1 MLKTIRWAAYALI
14 GLAAIAWAV
23 AWLRPELFDRVVRE
37 VTSGAAGVAVP
48 GGVSVGGPFTLTDT
62 EGRTVT
68 EKSYPGRYLLVY
80 FGYTFC
86 PDVCPTELQAI
97 AGALDLLGPAAD
109 RIAPLFVTIDP
120 ERDTV
125 QTLSEYVK
133 LFHPRL
139 VGLTGTDA
147 QIAAAAR
154 AYRVY
159 YAKSNPKDRSSYLMD
174 HSSFIYLMGPDG
186 ILRALFRQG
195 TSPKELADGIRA
207 KLAGS

>member
-1 MLKTIRWAAYALI
+1 MLKIIRWLAYALI
-14 GLAAIAWAV
+14 GLAVIGWAA
-23 AWLRPELFDRVVRE
+23 AWLRPDLFERAVRQ
-37 VTSGAAGVAVP
+37 VTAGAAGVAVP
-48 GGVSVGGPFTLTDT
+48 GGVSVGGPFTLVDT

-68 EKSYPGRYLLVY
+68 DKSYAGRFMLIY

-86 PDVCPTELQAI
+86 PDVCPTELQAL
-97 AGALDLLGPAAD
+97 AGALDILGPAAD
-109 RIAPLFVTIDP
+109 GIVPLFVTIDP
-120 ERDTV
+120 QRDTV
-125 QTLSEYVK
+125 QTLAEYVK

-159 YAKSNPKDRSSYLMD
+159 YAKSNPKDSSSYLMD
-174 HSSFIYLMGPDG
+174 HSSFIYLIGPDG
-186 ILRALFRQG
+186 SLRALFRPG
-195 TSPKELADGIRA
+195 ASPRELADGIRA

>member
-1 MLKTIRWAAYALI
+1 MMKTIRWAAYGLI
-14 GLAAIAWAV
+14 GVAAVAWAV
-23 AWLRPELFDRVVRE
+23 AWLRPDLVDRVVR
-37 VTSGAAGVAVP
+37 GAAEGTAGIAIP

-62 EGRTVT
+62 TGRTVT
-68 EKSYPGRYLLVY
+68 EKTYAGKYMLVY

-86 PDVCPTELQAI
+86 PDVCPTELQVVAS
-97 AGALDLLGPAAD
+97 ALDLLGPDAD
-109 RIAPLFVTIDP
+109 RIVPLFVTVDP

-139 VGLTGTDA
+139 IGLTGTPA
-147 QIAAAAR
+147 QIAAVAR

-159 YAKSNPKDRSSYLMD
+159 YAKVNAKDRSDYLMD

-186 ILRALFRQG
+186 GLRALFRNG

-207 KLAGS
+207 KFAGS

>member
-1 MLKTIRWAAYALI
+1 MLKTIRWAAYVLI
-14 GLAAIAWAV
+14 VLAAAAWAV
-23 AWLRPELFDRVVRE
+23 AWLRPELFDRAVRE

-62 EGRTVT
+62 DGKPVTDKTYAGRFM
-68 EKSYPGRYLLVY
+68 LIY

-86 PDVCPTELQAI
+86 PDVCPTELQVM

-109 RIAPLFVTIDP
+109 RVVPLFVTFDP

-139 VGLTGTDA
+139 IGLTGTDA

-159 YAKSNPKDRSSYLMD
+159 YAKTTSKDSSSYLMD

-186 ILRALFRQG
+186 SLRALFRQG
-195 TSPKELADGIRA
+195 VTPKDLADGIRA